1 MTNDSQCSI
10 CAGTMEGDMTTL
22 ECRHTFHVG
31 CVIQWF
37 RYHNQSCPN
46 CRSSDTHERWT
57 RKTPQERV
65 SIVRRRRN
73 NSRQVTRLIKQLDS
87 VRAEATRLRG
97 DHVTYRREH
106 SHVITTIRRHH
117 SKCIRLQE
125 REQRLVHEI
134 DKHCH
139 SVPRMTL
146 SGFAEETSIGDSEN
160 DSDSE

>member
-1 MTNDSQCSI
+1 
-10 CAGTMEGDMTTL
+10 MTTL

-37 RYHNQSCPN
+37 RYHNKSCPN

-65 SIVRRRRN
+65 SIVRRRKN
-73 NSRQVTRLIKQLDS
+73 NPTQVTRLIKQLDS
-87 VRAEATRLRG
+87 VRAEAKQLRR

-117 SKCIRLQE
+117 TKCMRLRE
-125 REQRLVHEI
+125 REKRLVQEI
-134 DKHCH
+134 DKQCH

-146 SGFAEETSIGDSEN
+146 SGFVEEVSDDSS
-160 DSDSE
+160 SDSGSE